1 MCIVYVMYIKIYC
14 CDSISRMNNM
24 NMNTY
29 VKTHTYWMTVKEHTR
44 WSMNKPHQVH
54 FNSKYNTTDK
64 DRQLVTRTHI
74 FFV

>member
-1 MCIVYVMYIKIYC
+1 
-14 CDSISRMNNM
+14 MNNM

-29 VKTHTYWMTVKEHTR
+29 VKTHTYWITTKEYTR
-44 WSMNKPHQVH
+44 WSRNKPHQVH